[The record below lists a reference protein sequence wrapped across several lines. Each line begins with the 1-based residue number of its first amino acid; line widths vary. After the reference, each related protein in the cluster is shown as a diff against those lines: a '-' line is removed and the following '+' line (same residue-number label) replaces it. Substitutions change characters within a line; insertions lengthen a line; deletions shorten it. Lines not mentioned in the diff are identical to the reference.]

1 MIDAKK
7 FGTFIAAMRKENNM
21 TQLDLAGK
29 LHVTD
34 KAVSRWERGLGFP
47 DISTLE
53 PLADALG
60 VSVLEIMRSERI
72 EAGISPDTASG
83 ALADALEL
91 VKLQRR
97 AERASMGKL
106 AGGTAAV
113 LLTVFLID
121 SMGWAGFAMAAFPVI
136 CLLAGAVLTA
146 YGAWRRKNRLP
157 CLQTWLLAAALLL
170 IPVCMAALLFF
181 AGALGAGPVPN

>member
-7 FGTFIAAMRKENNM
+7 FGAFIAATRKENNM
-21 TQLDLAGK
+21 TQLELAGK

-47 DISTLE
+47 DINTLE

-72 EAGISPDTASG
+72 EAGISPDTAAG
-83 ALADALEL
+83 ALTDTLEL

-113 LLTVFLID
+113 LLAVFLID
-121 SMGWAGFAMAAFPVI
+121 SMGWAGFAMAALPVI
-136 CLLAGAVLTA
+136 CLLAGAVLAA

-170 IPVCMAALLFF
+170 CAVCMAALRFL
-181 AGALGAGPVPN
+181 AGALGSGPVPN